1 MVELG
6 RVDICTE
13 VSMLSSHLALPR
25 QGHLEALFHLF
36 AYLKSHHNSE
46 MVFDPSEPDLDLS
59 DFPGEDWTLS
69 IYGDVSE
76 ELPPT
81 KPFEESGPGEAPEPR
96 GRGFRIVVFVDCDL
110 GGDCMTRRS
119 RTGFAV
125 FLNGAPVY
133 WLSKKQASCEVST
146 FGSEFTAM
154 KQACEYVRGLRYRL
168 RMMGIPVDEPAFVF
182 GDNKS
187 VLANTT
193 VPGSTLK
200 KMMNSLSY
208 HFIREGCARDEWRT
222 SYVNTLLNC
231 ADLLTKCLPAGEKR
245 TSFVRKF
252 LYWLG

>member
-1 MVELG
+1 MDV
-6 RVDICTE
+6 
-13 VSMLSSHLALPR
+13 
-25 QGHLEALFHLF
+25 F

-46 MVFDPSEPDLDLS
+46 MVFDPSELDIDLS
-59 DFPGEDWTLS
+59 DFPREDWSLS

-96 GRGFRIVVFVDCDL
+96 GRGFRIIVFVDCDL
-110 GGDCMTRRS
+110 GGDCVTRRS

-182 GDNKS
+182 GDTKS

-200 KMMNSLSY
+200 KMMNS
-208 HFIREGCARDEWRT
+208 
-222 SYVNTLLNC
+222 
-231 ADLLTKCLPAGEKR
+231 
-245 TSFVRKF
+245 
-252 LYWLG
+252 